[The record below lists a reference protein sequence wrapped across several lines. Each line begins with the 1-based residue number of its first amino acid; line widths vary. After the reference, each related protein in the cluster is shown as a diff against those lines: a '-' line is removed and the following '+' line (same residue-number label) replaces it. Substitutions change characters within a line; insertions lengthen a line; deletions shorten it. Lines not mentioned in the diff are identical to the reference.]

1 LTEAISVNRRLRA
14 RTVAIVTALA
24 LAVGL
29 VAAPLAS
36 GVSDPVSGGTFK
48 LKLNG
53 GFKKQLKK
61 NGVKMKPRSFKIKS
75 TGSLDP
81 TTGTGTVSLKG
92 KLKFTKGGKKAV
104 FKNLKASAGKL
115 TGKLGGKK
123 TIAKLSGSK
132 VSRSGFD
139 SSITRKAKFKAAKV
153 VNKKLDLNSLKNK
166 KMGSVKQVTTFSSLS
181 VTSGSASLLFDVSAS
196 PPFQAGAKLDAHGVH
211 AASGGIL
218 PTGNATIG
226 AGPSLEFPTINP
238 DSTINPT
245 GTFGQLNTAGG
256 VKLTKTEPVSAPCD
270 AAHPEGVFISIDNV
284 RIDLEAKT
292 ASGDVTVVGVGSIGR
307 LNVGDLSG
315 GTVTSDPTAR
325 TVSLSGVSTNLT
337 STSPTLLNQVFGT
350 SAEGCGIA
358 ATDFTGGEHLG
369 DLSGTVQTQ

>member
-1 LTEAISVNRRLRA
+1 LTEAMSVNRGLRA
-14 RTVAIVTALA
+14 RTVAIVTTLA

-29 VAAPLAS
+29 LAAPLAS
-36 GVSDPVSGGTFK
+36 GAADPVSGGTFK
-48 LKLNG
+48 LKLNS

-132 VSRSGFD
+132 ISRSGFD

-166 KMGSVKQVTTFSSLS
+166 KMGKVTQTTTFSSLS
-181 VTSGSASLLFDVSAS
+181 VVSGSANLLFAQGTMS
-196 PPFQAGAKLDAHGVH
+196 PPFTAGEKLFAHGVDPG
-211 AASGGIL
+211 AGGLL
-218 PTGNATIG
+218 PTGNA
-226 AGPSLEFPTINP
+226 ALAPGPSFDFPTINP

-245 GTFGQLNTAGG
+245 GTFGQLNTSGG
-256 VKLTKTEPVSAPCD
+256 LKFTKTDARPASCDDNHPV
-270 AAHPEGVFISIDNV
+270 GVFIEINLV
-284 RIDLEAKT
+284 RIDLESKT
-292 ASGDVTVVGVGSIGR
+292 ASGEVVTPIGAIGR

-315 GTVTSDPTAR
+315 GTFTSDPNAR
-325 TVSLSGVSTNLT
+325 TVSFSGLQTNLT
-337 STSPTLLNQVFGT
+337 STSPTLLSQVFGT
-350 SAEGCGIA
+350 TAEGCNPPG
-358 ATDFTGGEHLG
+358 TDFTGGESVG
-369 DLSGTVQTQ
+369 TLSATVQTQ